1 MPDRFGDDESVVDFD
16 SRRQAR
22 ETAAAVENARQ
33 QRQRL
38 NETRAVHAPL
48 TPDQST
54 AARRHRHTITDQAEA
69 RRNQIRIANCR
80 LCNDDGYR
88 GATVCD
94 HIDRSAVAARG
105 MAAVRAEMGWT
116 PPEPHGG
123 DENG

>member
-48 TPDQST
+48 TPDQS
-54 AARRHRHTITDQAEA
+54 ADGRRHRHTITDQAEA

-94 HIDRSAVAARG
+94 HIDRSSIAARG
-105 MAAVRAEMGWT
+105 MARVRAAMGWT
-116 PPEPHGG
+116 RHA
-123 DENG
+123 